1 MPSLSSISTVWQRV
15 LQSDLEPMI
24 TPTSALIVLP
34 HVRAPHGA
42 TKTNK
47 PRRRRGLACQ
57 SQPQLQARSAAQYTA
72 RACAVD
78 ARPAWPDTWQGLFQD
93 NTLADLV
100 QARRAMANK
109 PTSRA
114 SQSVRPR
121 QIRAANKA
129 SS

>member
-15 LQSDLEPMI
+15 LQSDLEPTI

-57 SQPQLQARSAAQYTA
+57 AQSQVQDRWAAEYTV
-72 RACAVD
+72 RAWACD
-78 ARPAWPDTWQGLFQD
+78 ARPSWAVTWQRLFQD
-93 NTLADLV
+93 NTLTDLA
-100 QARRAMANK
+100 QARRATANK
-109 PTSRA
+109 RRSRA
-114 SQSVRPR
+114 RRRVRPR